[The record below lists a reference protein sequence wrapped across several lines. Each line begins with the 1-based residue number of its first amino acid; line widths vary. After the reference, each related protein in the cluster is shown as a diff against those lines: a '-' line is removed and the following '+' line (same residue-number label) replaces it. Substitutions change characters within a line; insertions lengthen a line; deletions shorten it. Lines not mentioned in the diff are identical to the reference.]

1 MGADAVA
8 HGATGKGNDQVRFEL
23 GYYANNAN
31 IEVIAP
37 WRDWEFESRKD
48 LIDFAEKNQIQ
59 VSKDK
64 IGDPPFSTDANLLHT
79 SSEGKILEDPW
90 IEAPEYVYTR
100 TKNIIE
106 TPNDPETLVI
116 EFEKGD
122 PISINDK
129 IISDLTSTNKDAYRS
144 DNIGIIFQQ
153 FNLLP
158 YANVIDN
165 IILPLYFSKQRS
177 KKVENKTNAAMTLCD
192 QLRLPESILNQK
204 ASNLSVGQQ
213 QRVAVA
219 RALIG
224 SPSIIVAD
232 EPTSSLD
239 TEAQELFL
247 DLMFDQISKNS
258 STLLMVSHDKSLTN
272 YFDQVIDINEILVRE
287 N

>member
-1 MGADAVA
+1 MDDSIVKIESLRFQWSKNNNFKIFVPKLEVGR
-8 HGATGKGNDQVRFEL
+8 GKKVLFL
-23 GYYANNAN
+23 G
-31 IEVIAP
+31 
-37 WRDWEFESRKD
+37 ESGSGKTTLLS
-48 LIDFAEKNQIQ
+48 LICGF
-59 VSKDK
+59 
-64 IGDPPFSTDANLLHT
+64 
-79 SSEGKILEDPW
+79 LEP
-90 IEAPEYVYTR
+90 
-100 TKNIIE
+100 
-106 TPNDPETLVI
+106 LS
-116 EFEKGD
+116 GS
-122 PISINDK
+122 ISINDK
-129 IISDLTSTNKDAYRS
+129 IISNLTSTNKDAYRS

-177 KKVENKTNAAMTLCD
+177 KKVENKINAAMNLCD

-258 STLLMVSHDKSLTN
+258 STLLMVSHDKSLTK

>member
-1 MGADAVA
+1 MDDSIVKIESLRFQWSKNNNFKIFVPKLEVGR
-8 HGATGKGNDQVRFEL
+8 GKKVLFL
-23 GYYANNAN
+23 G
-31 IEVIAP
+31 
-37 WRDWEFESRKD
+37 ESGSGKTTLLS
-48 LIDFAEKNQIQ
+48 LICGF
-59 VSKDK
+59 
-64 IGDPPFSTDANLLHT
+64 
-79 SSEGKILEDPW
+79 LEP
-90 IEAPEYVYTR
+90 
-100 TKNIIE
+100 
-106 TPNDPETLVI
+106 LS
-116 EFEKGD
+116 GS
-122 PISINDK
+122 ISINDK

-177 KKVENKTNAAMTLCD
+177 KKVENKINAAMNLCD

-272 YFDQVIDINEILVRE
+272 YFDLVIDINEILVRE

>member
-1 MGADAVA
+1 MDDSIVKIESLRFQWSKNSNFKIFVPKLEVGR
-8 HGATGKGNDQVRFEL
+8 GKKVLFL
-23 GYYANNAN
+23 G
-31 IEVIAP
+31 
-37 WRDWEFESRKD
+37 ESGSGKTTLLS
-48 LIDFAEKNQIQ
+48 LICGF
-59 VSKDK
+59 
-64 IGDPPFSTDANLLHT
+64 
-79 SSEGKILEDPW
+79 LE
-90 IEAPEYVYTR
+90 
-100 TKNIIE
+100 
-106 TPNDPETLVI
+106 
-116 EFEKGD
+116 
-122 PISINDK
+122 PISGSILINDK

-177 KKVENKTNAAMTLCD
+177 KKVENKINAAMDLCD